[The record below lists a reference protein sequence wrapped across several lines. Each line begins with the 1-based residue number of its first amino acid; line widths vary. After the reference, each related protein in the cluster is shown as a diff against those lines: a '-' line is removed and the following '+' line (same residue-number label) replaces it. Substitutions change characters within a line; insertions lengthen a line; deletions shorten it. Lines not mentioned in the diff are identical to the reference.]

1 MPRSGAPRPAQRKH
15 VLAPSDFVWHVLG
28 FLAPAFGVA
37 ALGALLAKVLMRR
50 TFAPVGWTR
59 LLAWPAAAGLV
70 ASIAGL
76 ALFARD
82 GRIEAH
88 AGLVLAV
95 ALGLAA
101 AARIGRSA

>member
-1 MPRSGAPRPAQRKH
+1 M
-15 VLAPSDFVWHVLG
+15 APSDFVWHILG

-37 ALGALLAKVLMRR
+37 ALGALLAKALMRR
-50 TFAPVGWTR
+50 TFAPVGWAR

-76 ALFARD
+76 AVFARD
-82 GRIEAH
+82 GRIETY

-95 ALGLAA
+95 ALGLAV
-101 AARIGRSA
+101 AARAGRTA